1 MRRKAANNVR
11 KENRMRQ
18 IARPAVPARG
28 PLVLVLLLAALT
40 LTAQEAAKAAA
51 ADSRVSALR
60 AGVSPD
66 GQGIELLF
74 RSSNPARE
82 ILVFWGTAPMRGA
95 EDLLRST
102 SKMQLDA
109 GQTRCLVP
117 VLAGVDFYFALLDAE
132 AYKLGRAVLVPGE
145 NSTERPFRVPLG
157 QAVADFA
164 PAPALRPFP
173 LPTLDAGVG
182 VQSGLALQAPSAP
195 AVPAPRNV
203 SAETVR
209 AIGDLRA
216 SLGPQQPVRLVPQL
230 LPVDQAAAVTEEGKG
245 LKLIVQGPFTA
256 GDMPEAERQIRN
268 FLSLARTRD
277 TEARARFYLG
287 QVLYYQDRP
296 REAYLEF
303 LVAGGILPAETTRWK
318 TACLEASAD
327 SP

>member
-1 MRRKAANNVR
+1 M
-11 KENRMRQ
+11 
-18 IARPAVPARG
+18 
-28 PLVLVLLLAALT
+28 
-40 LTAQEAAKAAA
+40 
-51 ADSRVSALR
+51 
-60 AGVSPD
+60 SPD

-203 SAETVR
+203 SGETVR
-209 AIGDLRA
+209 AIGDLRS
-216 SLGPQQPVRLVPQL
+216 SLGPQQPVRMVPQL
-230 LPVDQAAAVTEEGKG
+230 LPVEEAAAVTEEGKG

-268 FLSLARTRD
+268 FLSLARTPGHRGPGALLPRAGP
-277 TEARARFYLG
+277 TATRTGRGRRTWSSWWREASCPPRPPAGRQPASRRART
-287 QVLYYQDRP
+287 VPVTP
-296 REAYLEF
+296 RF
-303 LVAGGILPAETTRWK
+303 SR
-318 TACLEASAD
+318 
-327 SP
+327 